1 MQSSRSF
8 KPHKKYSATSEY
20 SQLN

>member
-8 KPHKKYSATSEY
+8 KPHKKYSATSGY